1 MKQAPISILIAT
13 IISSQSM
20 AESLLSA
27 NQFPNTFN
35 DLDFS
40 TRQEFKAEDYAM
52 FADMDAYD
60 QLNIVYMD
68 MDAADEIVADENQIS
83 TTPATISSTQ
93 STFAPQKNE
102 SPQHTQS
109 GGYCAITNPA
119 IKSGQTIP
127 IGKPVLESDYTY
139 CSPYGQRN
147 FGTKEKPKYDNHYG
161 FDIGCT
167 ESHYDKPVFT
177 TADGIVE
184 LVKHNQRGSSAGN
197 YIRINHGN
205 GFTTYYMHLNKILVT
220 QGQRVSAGCQ
230 IGTIGNTGG
239 AKAFKETLQNDYPT
253 MRRGISHLHYEMHYN
268 GNQTS
273 ISGITIKH
281 RFSNNKSIDPAY
293 FMGIKK

>member
-13 IISSQSM
+13 IISSQSV

-68 MDAADEIVADENQIS
+68 MDAADEINQDAS
-83 TTPATISSTQ
+83 TIIPTQQTTTSVLTNSTET
-93 STFAPQKNE
+93 SAN
-102 SPQHTQS
+102 
-109 GGYCAITNPA
+109 GYCAITNPA
-119 IKSGQTIP
+119 IKSGQPIP

-205 GFTTYYMHLNKILVT
+205 GFTTYYMHLNKILVN

-268 GNQTS
+268 GNLTS

-281 RFSNNKSIDPAY
+281 GFSNNKSIDPAY